1 MASDEG
7 YIRLSFQESMDLVP
21 LASEDQ
27 TKTGVK
33 RYMSTRAAWLPGSD
47 LPNIYPPS
55 SRGKHGAAFGGNVY
69 SQGALATCRA
79 LAEAEDKRGLASNE
93 RLGIHVGYYS
103 FRPYSGRHAGVFI
116 ITSYPWD
123 GHQVA

>member
-1 MASDEG
+1 
-7 YIRLSFQESMDLVP
+7 MDLIP

-27 TKTGVK
+27 TKNGVK

-55 SRGKHGAAFGGNVY
+55 SRENGKHGAAFGGNVY

-79 LAEAEDKRGLASNE
+79 LAEAEDKRGLASHQ

-103 FRPYSGRHAGVFI
+103 FQPFSGRHVGVSI
-116 ITSYPWD
+116 ITYP
-123 GHQVA
+123 